1 MLISIKMNPATPTPL
16 DDPDT
21 DAAAV
26 SKVSASDANL
36 PSGPVV
42 NGVEEV
48 KVENPNGLL
57 AVM

>member
-1 MLISIKMNPATPTPL
+1 MLISITMKTPTPAPL
-16 DDPDT
+16 DAPAT

-48 KVENPNGLL
+48 KAENN
-57 AVM
+57 